1 MSSEKIDIIDDKSS
15 GQGIDHKV
23 SVSTIRDLESQG
35 VHVSLG
41 QPGQSL
47 KLDKTG
53 LPLIPQPSDDASDP
67 LNFPQWLKIAV
78 LLQVSFLALLGPLN
92 QATINPAFV
101 PLAAHFHVSTV
112 VASYQTTI
120 AIAFAGIG
128 SFVWVPLANTYG
140 RRPLLLFTTL
150 IAAASSLGS
159 GKAVTWSQLIAT
171 RVLNGLGTSSFFTLG
186 AGMVSDTFFLHERGR
201 AMGVFTVFLTNS
213 AHIAPIPGGFLG
225 QFVSYRWCYYLPAIL
240 DLTMFV
246 VMFFCLPETLYLRGS
261 TPVVTDRPILRRMK
275 LWGLRPQGKYLK
287 VSDFFKQF
295 IMFKYPTVLLTALY
309 YSVTFTLSSI
319 LPAVTSATLFRRLYK
334 FNASETGLALGI
346 GTLVGSTLGELL
358 GGIVVDRSMYLS
370 RKGKKDGD
378 IVPEVRLQGIWAG
391 AILQP
396 IGLLIWGFCIQ
407 YKTPYI
413 GPTMGFG
420 IMCFAIQIISTVV
433 YSYNADCY
441 RPQTPE
447 IAQVLNF
454 GRQTVGMTTGFW
466 AIPLGDKIGYHWMSV
481 TMSLVGIVTL
491 LPVVYFMFHGKTIR
505 DRMGVPSYNRSL

>member
-1 MSSEKIDIIDDKSS
+1 MESEKPAIIDDQSS
-15 GQGIDHKV
+15 GKGVEDKVTV
-23 SVSTIRDLESQG
+23 SVTGDLESQD

-41 QPGQSL
+41 KPEQSL

-67 LNFPQWLKIAV
+67 LNFPQWVKIAV

-92 QATINPAFV
+92 QAMVNPAFV
-101 PLAAHFHVSTV
+101 PLAAHFHVTTV

-140 RRPLLLFTTL
+140 RRPVLLFTIL

-159 GKAVTWSQLIAT
+159 GKALTWSQLIAT

-186 AGMVSDTFFLHERGR
+186 AGMVSDCFFLHERGR
-201 AMGVFTVFLTNS
+201 AMGIFTVFLTNS
-213 AHIAPIPGGFLG
+213 AHIAPIPGGYLG

-240 DLTMFV
+240 DFTMFV

-261 TPVVTDRPILRRMK
+261 TPVVTDKPILRRMK
-275 LWGLRPQGKYLK
+275 LWGLRPEGKRLK
-287 VSDFFKQF
+287 ASDFLHQL
-295 IMFKYPTVLLTALY
+295 IMFKYPTVVLTALY
-309 YSVTFTLSSI
+309 YSITFTLSSI

-334 FNASETGLALGI
+334 FNASQTGLALGV

-378 IVPEVRLQGIWAG
+378 IVPEIRLQGIWVG

-396 IGLLIWGFCIQ
+396 IGLLVWGFCIQ

-420 IMCFAIQIISTVV
+420 IMCFAIQIISTVL

-441 RPQTPE
+441 KPQTSE
-447 IAQVLNF
+447 MAQVMNF
-454 GRQTVGMTTGFW
+454 GRQIVGMTTGFW
-466 AIPLGDKIGYHWMSV
+466 AIPLGDKIGYHWMAV
-481 TMSLVGIVTL
+481 TMSLIGIVTF
-491 LPVVYFMFHGKTIR
+491 LPVIYLMFHGKTIR
-505 DRMGVPSYNRSL
+505 SKMGPPVYNNSL

>member
-1 MSSEKIDIIDDKSS
+1 MSTEKVNVLDDKSS
-15 GQGIDHKV
+15 GQG
-23 SVSTIRDLESQG
+23 ESG
-35 VHVSLG
+35 
-41 QPGQSL
+41 L

-53 LPLIPQPSDDASDP
+53 LPLVPQPSDDASDP
-67 LNFPQWLKIAV
+67 LNFPQWLKVAV

-92 QATINPAFV
+92 QATINPGKS
-101 PLAAHFHVSTV
+101 LSYDLYLESSLSSR
-112 VASYQTTI
+112 SYQTTI

-128 SFVWVPLANTYG
+128 SFIWVPLANTYG
-140 RRPLLLFTTL
+140 RRPVILFSTL

-159 GKAVTWSQLIAT
+159 GEALTWGQLIAT

-186 AGMVSDTFFLHERGR
+186 AGMVSDCFFLHERGR
-201 AMGVFTVFLTNS
+201 AMGIFTVFLTNS

-240 DLTMFV
+240 DFTMFV
-246 VMFFCLPETLYLRGS
+246 VMLFCLPETLYLRGS
-261 TPVVTDRPILRRMK
+261 APVVTDKPILRRMK
-275 LWGLRPQGKYLK
+275 LWGLRPEGKHLK
-287 VSDFFKQF
+287 ISDFFRQF

-319 LPAVTSATLFRRLYK
+319 LPAVTSATLFRRLYL

-370 RKGKKDGD
+370 RKGKKDGE

-407 YKTPYI
+407 YKTSYI

-420 IMCFAIQIISTVV
+420 IMCFAIQIISTVI

-454 GRQTVGMTTGFW
+454 GRQTVGMTST
-466 AIPLGDKIGYHWMSV
+466 PLGDKIGYQWMAI
-481 TMSLVGIVTL
+481 TTALIGIVTL
-491 LPVVYFMFHGKTIR
+491 MPVIGFMRHGKTIR
-505 DRMGVPSYNRSL
+505 DKMGAPTYNRSL

>member
-1 MSSEKIDIIDDKSS
+1 MSSDKLDGVDEKSS
-15 GQGIDHKV
+15 GQVQVDAK
-23 SVSTIRDLESQG
+23 SAFSSTGDQESQI
-35 VHVSLG
+35 VHLDIR
-41 QPGQSL
+41 QANL

-53 LPLIPQPSDDASDP
+53 LPLVPQPSDDASDP
-67 LNFPQWLKIAV
+67 LNFPQWLKIAI
-78 LLQVSFLALLGPLN
+78 LLQVSLLALLGPLN
-92 QATINPAFV
+92 QATVNPAFV
-101 PLAAHFHVSTV
+101 PLAAHFKISTV

-159 GKAVTWSQLIAT
+159 GKALTWSQLIAT

-225 QFVSYRWCYYLPAIL
+225 QYVSYRWCYYLPAIL

-261 TPVVTDRPILRRMK
+261 TPVVTDKPILRRMK
-275 LWGLRPQGKYLK
+275 LWGLRPEGKHLK
-287 VSDFFKQF
+287 GSDFLQQF
-295 IMFKYPTVLLTALY
+295 IMFKYPTVLLTAFY
-309 YSVTFTLSSI
+309 YSVTFTFSSI

-334 FNASETGLALGI
+334 FNASQTGLALGL

-370 RKGKKDGD
+370 RKGKKDGS
-378 IVPEVRLQGIWAG
+378 IVPEVRLQGIWVG

-396 IGLLIWGFCIQ
+396 IGLLIWGFCIR

-420 IMCFAIQIISTVV
+420 IMCFAIQIISTVL
-433 YSYNADCY
+433 YSYNTDCY
-441 RPQTPE
+441 KPQTPE
-447 IAQVLNF
+447 IAQVMNF
-454 GRQTVGMTTGFW
+454 GRQIVGMTTGFW
-466 AIPLGDKIGYHWMSV
+466 AIAMGDKIGYQFMAITLALV
-481 TMSLVGIVTL
+481 SLVTFI
-491 LPVVYFMFHGKTIR
+491 PVVLFMFHGKTIR
-505 DRMGVPSYNRSL
+505 DRMGVPSYNLSL

>member
-1 MSSEKIDIIDDKSS
+1 MSEKIGAIDDESS
-15 GQGIDHKV
+15 GLGLDRKITV
-23 SVSTIRDLESQG
+23 SSAHDAESQG
-35 VHVSLG
+35 MHISLG
-41 QPGQSL
+41 QPGSESL

-53 LPLIPQPSDDASDP
+53 LPLIPQPSRDASDP

-78 LLQVSFLALLGPLN
+78 LLQVSFLAGLGPLN
-92 QATINPAFV
+92 QAMINPAFV

-140 RRPLLLFTTL
+140 RRPVLLFTTL

-159 GKAVTWSQLIAT
+159 GKALTWSQLIAT

-201 AMGVFTVFLTNS
+201 AMGIFTVFLTNS

-225 QFVSYRWCYYLPAIL
+225 QFVSYRWCYYLPAVL
-240 DLTMFV
+240 DFTMFGI
-246 VMFFCLPETLYLRGS
+246 MFFCLPETLYLRGS
-261 TPVVTDRPILRRMK
+261 TPVVTDRPILRRMR
-275 LWGLRPQGKYLK
+275 LWGLRPEGKHLK
-287 VSDFFKQF
+287 TSDFFRQF

-319 LPAVTSATLFRRLYK
+319 LPAVTSATLFRLLYK

-358 GGIVVDRSMYLS
+358 GGIVVDRTMYLS
-370 RKGKKDGD
+370 RRGKKDGE

-396 IGLLIWGFCIQ
+396 IALLIWGFCIQ
-407 YKTPYI
+407 YKTSYI

-420 IMCFAIQIISTVV
+420 IMCFAVQIISTVV

-466 AIPLGDKIGYHWMSV
+466 AIPLGDKIGFQWMAV

-491 LPVVYFMFHGKTIR
+491 LPVIYFMFHGKTIR
-505 DRMGVPSYNRSL
+505 DKMGVVRYNSSL

>member
-1 MSSEKIDIIDDKSS
+1 MKFDMVDDKSS
-15 GQGIDHKV
+15 GQVLEKV
-23 SVSTIRDLESQG
+23 TSDLESQA

-41 QPGQSL
+41 RTETSL

-53 LPLIPQPSDDASDP
+53 LPLIPQPSEDASDP
-67 LNFPQWLKIAV
+67 LNFPQWLKVAI

-101 PLAAHFHVSTV
+101 PLAAHFKISTV

-140 RRPLLLFTTL
+140 RRPVLLFTTL

-159 GKAVTWSQLIAT
+159 GKALTWSQLIAT

-201 AMGVFTVFLTNS
+201 AMGIFTVFLTNS

-240 DLTMFV
+240 DFTMFV

-261 TPVVTDRPILRRMK
+261 TPVVTDKPILRRMK
-275 LWGLRPQGKYLK
+275 LWGLRPKGKHLK
-287 VSDFFKQF
+287 ISDFFRQF
-295 IMFKYPTVLLTALY
+295 IMFKYPTVLLTAFY
-309 YSVTFTLSSI
+309 YSVTFTLASI
-319 LPAVTSATLFRRLYK
+319 LPAVTSATLFRRLYL
-334 FNASETGLALGI
+334 FNASETGLALGL
-346 GTLVGSTLGELL
+346 GTLIGSTLGELL

-370 RKGKKDGD
+370 RKNKDSD
-378 IVPEVRLQGIWAG
+378 IVPEVRLQGIWVG

-420 IMCFAIQIISTVV
+420 IMCFAIQIISTVL

-441 RPQTPE
+441 KPQTPE
-447 IAQVLNF
+447 IAQVMNF
-454 GRQTVGMTTGFW
+454 GRQTVGMTAGFW
-466 AIPLGDKIGYHWMSV
+466 AIALGDKIGFQFMAV
-481 TMSLVGIVTL
+481 TMALVSAVAFIPIV
-491 LPVVYFMFHGKTIR
+491 VFMFHGKTIR
-505 DRMGVPSYNRSL
+505 DKMGVPSYNRSL

>member
-1 MSSEKIDIIDDKSS
+1 MSSEKIDAIDDKSS
-15 GQGIDHKV
+15 GQGVDRKISV
-23 SVSTIRDLESQG
+23 SVQDAESQD
-35 VHVSLG
+35 VHINLG
-41 QPGQSL
+41 QPGQIL

-53 LPLIPQPSDDASDP
+53 LPLVPQPSDDPSDP
-67 LNFPQWLKIAV
+67 LNFPQWLKIAI

-159 GKAVTWSQLIAT
+159 GKALTWSQLIAT

-240 DLTMFV
+240 DFTMFV

-261 TPVVTDRPILRRMK
+261 TPVVTDKPILRRMK
-275 LWGLRPQGKYLK
+275 LWGLRPAGKHLK
-287 VSDFFKQF
+287 ASDFFRQF
-295 IMFKYPTVLLTALY
+295 IMFKYPTVLLTAFY

-319 LPAVTSATLFRRLYK
+319 LPAVTSATLFRQLYK
-334 FNASETGLALGI
+334 FNASQTGLALGL

-370 RKGKKDGD
+370 RKGKKDGE

-396 IGLLIWGFCIQ
+396 IGLLVWGFCIQ

-420 IMCFAIQIISTVV
+420 IMCFAIQIISTVI

-466 AIPLGDKIGYHWMSV
+466 AIPLGTKIGFQWMAV
-481 TMSLVGIVTL
+481 TMSLVGIVTF

-505 DRMGVPSYNRSL
+505 DKMGAPSYNRSL